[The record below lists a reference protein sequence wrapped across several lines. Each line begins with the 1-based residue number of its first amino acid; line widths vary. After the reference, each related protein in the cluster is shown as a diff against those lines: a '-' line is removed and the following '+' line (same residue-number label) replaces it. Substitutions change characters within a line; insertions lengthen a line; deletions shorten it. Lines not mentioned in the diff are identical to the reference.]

1 MIRLLSP
8 DDVDLFRSI
17 RLEALRASPES
28 YASSVEDWQDLPDQ
42 EWRRRLV
49 DNHVFIAVENDL
61 PVGIMALARQ
71 CTAKKAHR
79 AMVQMVYLR
88 ENARGRGLA
97 EALLEALVEFARGQ
111 GIRQLELA
119 VSAENDVAIR
129 FYRRRSFTEIGR
141 IPCALLHQG
150 REIDQIL
157 MARRIVALED

>member
-8 DDVDLFRSI
+8 DDVNLFRSI

-28 YASSVEDWQDLPDQ
+28 YASSVEDWQDLSDE

-49 DNHVFIAVENDL
+49 DNHVFIAVENQL

-71 CTAKKAHR
+71 RPVKMAHR
-79 AMVQMVYLR
+79 AVIQMVYLR

-111 GIRQLELA
+111 GIRHLELA

-129 FYRRRSFTEIGR
+129 FYRRRGFMEIGR
-141 IPCALLHQG
+141 IPCALFHQG
-150 REIDQIL
+150 REIDEIL
-157 MARRIVALED
+157 MARPVVALES